1 MLGPSDVLGCVTK
14 HPESTFF
21 RKNVRRRKG
30 DRDCDDLEGDDGTRG
45 RVCGMENLIKDH
57 SRVVFSILSEA
68 PCRYSQF
75 GSTVHAE
82 SRTR

>member
-1 MLGPSDVLGCVTK
+1 
-14 HPESTFF
+14 
-21 RKNVRRRKG
+21 
-30 DRDCDDLEGDDGTRG
+30 
-45 RVCGMENLIKDH
+45 MENLIKDH

-68 PCRYSQF
+68 ACRYSQF